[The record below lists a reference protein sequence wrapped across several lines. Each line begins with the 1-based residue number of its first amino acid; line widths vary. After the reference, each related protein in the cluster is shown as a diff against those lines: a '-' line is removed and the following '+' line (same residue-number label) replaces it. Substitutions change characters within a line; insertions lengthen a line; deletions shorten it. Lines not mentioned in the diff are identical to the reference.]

1 MSRGILWRAAF
12 SLLGLGSLAYILH
25 GYGFARLGQDLAGLG
40 WWSVP
45 LALSWAP
52 VVACYALAWLLVTPE
67 LGPRHAG
74 SLFRMMIISVA
85 WNNLSPFVK
94 VLGEPVR
101 MVMLRRWLDG
111 KAAARS
117 TLLFNIV
124 HMTGTLLAFF
134 FGALAILLLFPVA
147 PGVRAGF
154 VVLIAATPILTA
166 VLYMLPHLVRGRGKR
181 AHRNKLV
188 IAGFWLRWS
197 LSKIRIFSGRHP
209 ARFWAAV
216 VLEVAARFVEGLTFF
231 IAFHALGEPASVVV
245 SALLD
250 VGRALVDN
258 VFFFIPYQV
267 GSREGGIVLLAE
279 HALHVNAQAAV
290 AAAVMY
296 RLVEI
301 LWMGI
306 GYLLWIAETRS
317 RRPST

>member
-1 MSRGILWRAAF
+1 MSWSFFWKAAF
-12 SLLGLGSLAYILH
+12 SLLGLGSFAYILN
-25 GYGFARLGQDLAGLG
+25 GYGFSRIAGDIISLG

-52 VVACYALAWLLVTPE
+52 VVFCYALAWLLITPE
-67 LGPRHAG
+67 MGLSHLGA
-74 SLFRMMIISVA
+74 LFRLSVISVA

-101 MVMLRRWLDG
+101 VIMLRKWIDP

-117 TLLFNIV
+117 MVLYNIV
-124 HMTGTLLAFF
+124 HTLGTLLAFF
-134 FGALAILLLFPVA
+134 VGALAILIFFPVSD
-147 PGVRAGF
+147 GIRKGF
-154 VVLIAATPILTA
+154 LALMVATPLLA
-166 VLYMLPHLVRGRGKR
+166 AALFYLPHLARGRGRSAKR
-181 AHRNKLV
+181 NRLV
-188 IAGFWLRWS
+188 ATGFWLLWGF
-197 LSKIRIFSGRHP
+197 SKIRIFSRRYP

-216 VLEVAARFVEGLTFF
+216 LLEVAARFVEGLTFYV
-231 IAFHALGEPASVVV
+231 AFLALGEPASLFV

-279 HALHVNAQAAV
+279 HALRVNSEMAV
-290 AAAVMY
+290 AAAVLY

-306 GYLLWIAETRS
+306 GYLLWIAENKARRS
-317 RRPST
+317 ST